1 MRDILMN
8 PLILLL
14 IFILLFLL
22 ISYSIKNN
30 LNQKILQNL
39 NIIQQENENFK
50 SNIELKNRFKFKR
63 F

>member
-1 MRDILMN
+1 MN

-50 SNIELKNRFKFKR
+50 SSFELKK
-63 F
+63 